1 MADESIPPHLE
12 CAICMKLLLEP
23 VSVPCGHTF
32 CQTCLDQALGY
43 RNLCAVCRA
52 PVPPGQSVN
61 ILIRSM
67 ISEQYPRALASRR
80 REVEEELRQAERSAE
95 EERLREVA
103 AGAPANAEANGPGGA
118 DAIILP
124 VLRHARPMLPQCRIG
139 HDLDSQGE
147 LLVNFAVQGGR
158 RICVMQPGGDAGI
171 CMSVEQ
177 LRPAARQQ
185 PAQVTLVGKFRV
197 RLTEPP
203 NMHEDGFELGRFE
216 AYFDTPL
223 PLNLLGREAP
233 EGGDGEEPAPVI
245 AEGAMQAVERQLEM
259 LGSGSRY
266 VFTESCGEPPAALR
280 RRPGGTLTSADLE
293 QISFWL
299 LGAIMMSDADR
310 KRWVESTD
318 TQKRLTACRK
328 KLQEAGA
335 RPVLNLPGSDSWM
348 HPTQSSWSSLVLL
361 LVVLAV
367 LLAKALGLFDS
378 WGKSSRTWN
387 SRRLN

>member
-1 MADESIPPHLE
+1 
-12 CAICMKLLLEP
+12 MKLLLEP

-32 CQTCLDQALGY
+32 CQTCLEQALGY

-80 REVEEELRQAERSAE
+80 REVEEELRQAEQNAE
-95 EERLREVA
+95 EERQREVA
-103 AGAPANAEANGPGGA
+103 GDAPAQTEANGAGG
-118 DAIILP
+118 DVIILP
-124 VLRHARPMLPQCRIG
+124 VLRHKRPMLPQCRIG
-139 HDLDSQGE
+139 HELDSQGE
-147 LLVNFAVQGGR
+147 LVVNFAVQGGR
-158 RICVMQPGGDAGI
+158 RICMMLPEGNSGI
-171 CMSVEQ
+171 CMNVEH
-177 LRPAARQQ
+177 LRPAGRQA
-185 PAQVTLVGKFRV
+185 AQVTLVGKFRV
-197 RLTEPP
+197 RLTEQPHL
-203 NMHEDGFELGRFE
+203 HEDGFELGRFE

-233 EGGDGEEPAPVI
+233 QEGADGEEPAPLV
-245 AEGAMQAVERQLEM
+245 AEAAMQAVERQLEM

-266 VFTESCGEPPAALR
+266 VFTENCGEPPAALR

-293 QISFWL
+293 QLSFWL
-299 LGAIMMSDADR
+299 LGAIMMHDGDR
-310 KRWVESTD
+310 KKWVDSTD
-318 TQKRLTACRK
+318 TQQRLVACRK
-328 KLQEAGA
+328 KLKEAGA

-378 WGKSSRTWN
+378 WGRNASRQTLSSRRFN
-387 SRRLN
+387 